1 MTKKEKP
8 EAQMTSEQQEFI
20 RLLRQQAEG
29 TPIPMSVEP
38 AMITARLA
46 EKTKKKIPW
55 LKVVSPAALAL
66 TACFVL
72 IMTGRN
78 GNLMGGHIDV
88 TSKDSSVSQSLP
100 SGENSENPSL
110 PESSA
115 SQTSDESSAMPESS
129 ETSSRAASEP
139 SSTAASASSQTAGSS
154 VSDRSVGDSS
164 EPQGSEV
171 SAPESSDTANS
182 GSSGT
187 PDSSA
192 GSGTSDGSSGSSAGG
207 SSASSRPASGPEIS
221 YLPRNNENEDYSKA
235 YEALQ
240 SAVTPEN
247 VQSRYVTGVLS
258 AGISADGL
266 QDTHEK
272 AIITT
277 DREYFYVSQQSGSVI
292 TIVKADGGAFKRLE
306 VQFETPEIKGLT
318 VGQTAIT
325 GCEVI
330 NGRLFVAGTV
340 TYLGEDGGAAR
351 RLSALTCYD
360 VADPENPVLFS
371 KMAQDGAMVGL
382 KLVDSYVYLFS
393 RYYPDSSAPESYP
406 EAYVPFRYQ
415 NGSAMLAGAEE
426 IIISRCSEESYIVA
440 SAFSSKDPAEVSSSL
455 VLQGGG
461 RSFYLGKD
469 GLYLFGERSE
479 KGEVRTLISGISCH
493 SGQLKLAGEVSVPGI
508 LNRSGSPN
516 EYGGTLRILTNCY
529 GSSNDTNLFIFDRDL
544 QLLGST
550 NQLVENQILRSAR
563 FEKDKFF
570 FTLYED
576 RSTAYVLD
584 LSDPADLKKPTR
596 AERAEE
602 ALQSVSLRGERM
614 LRLTGALGRRS
625 MTLALNGRSR
635 VEDTVTIELQGTY
648 DESRLNLASYENGQ
662 YAALTYSD
670 SGSQK
675 QTVQLYDTSAGE
687 LRLVV
692 QHECSSWYGG
702 FKSYLRDGR
711 FYVVTIG
718 EMTVYDAATGEQLET
733 VTY

>member
-1 MTKKEKP
+1 MIKKEKP
-8 EAQMTSEQQEFI
+8 GAQMTPEQQEFI
-20 RLLRQQAEG
+20 RLLRQKAEG
-29 TPIPMSVEP
+29 TPIPMAVEP

-46 EKTKKKIPW
+46 EKSKKKTPW

-72 IMTGRN
+72 ILTGRN
-78 GNLMGGHIDV
+78 GSLMGGHIGTV
-88 TSKDSSVSQSLP
+88 EESSGVSQSQPLD
-100 SGENSENPSL
+100 ENSKGSAVTDVM
-110 PESSA
+110 ESSGA
-115 SQTSDESSAMPESS
+115 SKDGSSSFVQTPESS
-129 ETSSRAASEP
+129 EISSQEASEP
-139 SSTAASASSQTAGSS
+139 SSATTTAPSQQAG
-154 VSDRSVGDSS
+154 SS
-164 EPQGSEV
+164 EPQSGKESAPSSEEPV
-171 SAPESSDTANS
+171 SAPESSADI
-182 GSSGT
+182 GSSSADT
-187 PDSSA
+187 VPPADSSV
-192 GSGTSDGSSGSSAGG
+192 SSVPANESS
-207 SSASSRPASGPEIS
+207 SSKPPASGPEIS
-221 YLPRNNENEDYSKA
+221 YLPRNTDNDDYSKA

-272 AIITT
+272 AIITA
-277 DREYFYVSQQSGSVI
+277 DRGYFYISQQSGGVI
-292 TIVKADGGAFKRLE
+292 TIVKADGSSFKRLE
-306 VQFETPEIKGLT
+306 VEFETPEIKGLT
-318 VGQTAIT
+318 AGKTAIT
-325 GCEVI
+325 GCETI

-340 TYLGEDGGAAR
+340 TYLGEGGGTAR
-351 RLSALTCYD
+351 TLSALTCYD

-382 KLVDSYVYLFS
+382 KMVDSYVYLFS

-415 NGSAMLAGAEE
+415 NGSAALAPAEE
-426 IIISRCSEESYIVA
+426 IIISRCNDESYIVA
-440 SAFSSKDPAEVSSSL
+440 SAFSSKDPGEVSGSL

-461 RSFYLGKD
+461 RNFYLGKD

-479 KGEVRTLISGISCH
+479 DGEVRTLISGISCH
-493 SGQLKLAGEVSVPGI
+493 SGQLQLAGEVSIPGI

-563 FEKDKFF
+563 FEKEKFF

-584 LSDPADLKKPTR
+584 LSDPANLKKPTR
-596 AERAEE
+596 AERTEE
-602 ALQSVSLRGERM
+602 ALQSVSLRGEQM

-625 MTLALNGRSR
+625 MTLTLNGRSR

-648 DESRLNLASYENGQ
+648 DESRLNLNTYENGR

-675 QTVQLYDTSAGE
+675 QTVQLYDTSE
-687 LRLVV
+687 NKLRLVV

-702 FKSYLRDGR
+702 FRSYLRDGH

-718 EMTVYDAATGEQLET
+718 EMVIYDAVTGEQLEV